1 MSYSQ
6 LTAWVLITATSC
18 GWSFMELYRSGWVI
32 LVSSSCHDASL
43 PYRTR
48 FAWEPTRAPNL
59 QYLNWIE
66 LILSQKKGLHKR
78 NPMNMLPLYEPK
90 KSKDIHNYKVQTLQK
105 IKIWSASNWNW
116 SWLYTKVTSRLF
128 PLPSPPLQD
137 LAFALPLVA
146 IFVVVVI
153 IFIVSACVVYRARY
167 GYFCCWKPVSLSSQ
181 FASQERNTYVPH
193 AMSHALQ

>member
-1 MSYSQ
+1 MDGASWSCTGLDGSYWFPAAAMT
-6 LTAWVLITATSC
+6 LLFHT
-18 GWSFMELYRSGWVI
+18 E
-32 LVSSSCHDASL
+32 HD
-43 PYRTR
+43 
-48 FAWEPTRAPNL
+48 L
-59 QYLNWIE
+59 QENPPGRPIFSIWIE
-66 LILSQKKGLHKR
+66 LNWFYLKRKGYTKG

-181 FASQERNTYVPH
+181 FASQERNTYVPR